1 MAELTK
7 TEVGCGA
14 DFKSVASA
22 EVLVVLVTLLV
33 LVLVPLLAVMGMV
46 QLQAAGVEVVLV
58 VEALVFGRSTVVAA
72 VVLIGS
78 GCGTRG

>member
-1 MAELTK
+1 
-7 TEVGCGA
+7 
-14 DFKSVASA
+14 
-22 EVLVVLVTLLV
+22 
-33 LVLVPLLAVMGMV
+33 MV

-58 VEALVFGRSTVVAA
+58 VEALVFGRSMVAA